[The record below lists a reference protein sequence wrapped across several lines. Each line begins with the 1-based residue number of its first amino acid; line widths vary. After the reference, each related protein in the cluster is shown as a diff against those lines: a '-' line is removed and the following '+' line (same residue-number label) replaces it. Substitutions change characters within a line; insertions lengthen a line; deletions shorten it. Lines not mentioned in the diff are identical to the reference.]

1 MGLGYYGVY
10 VEKAYVLGEAP
21 DVLRTAVG
29 QRSRWCKV
37 LPPSTARLCL
47 QQESGLLLEEGSRH
61 AEPSRQRAAPLSAR
75 RAASKWQLCG
85 FPATM
90 HIASMVQRDFM

>member
-1 MGLGYYGVY
+1 MVHGYCGVY

-37 LPPSTARLCL
+37 GNCSSWEKEQPDSLPLCRGVL
-47 QQESGLLLEEGSRH
+47 THFTHS
-61 AEPSRQRAAPLSAR
+61 
-75 RAASKWQLCG
+75 
-85 FPATM
+85 FT
-90 HIASMVQRDFM
+90 

>member
-1 MGLGYYGVY
+1 MRHGRYGVY

-37 LPPSTARLCL
+37 LVVLAGKGEVHWL
-47 QQESGLLLEEGSRH
+47 QKYWVSGVLGRGAPAVLRAAIGLR
-61 AEPSRQRAAPLSAR
+61 PSRWSR
-75 RAASKWQLCG
+75 
-85 FPATM
+85 
-90 HIASMVQRDFM
+90 